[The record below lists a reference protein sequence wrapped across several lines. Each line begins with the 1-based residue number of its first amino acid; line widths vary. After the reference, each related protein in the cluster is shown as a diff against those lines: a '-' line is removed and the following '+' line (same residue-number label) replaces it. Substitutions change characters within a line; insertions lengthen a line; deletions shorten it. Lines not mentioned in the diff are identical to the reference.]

1 MTLDDCV
8 RGSADQSA
16 IKEMYM
22 QLPFSTSGLNLAQS
36 HSFPNLVK
44 PWTGIRVSL
53 PLTTVKS
60 IEERQ

>member
-1 MTLDDCV
+1 MTLDECV

-22 QLPFSTSGLNLAQS
+22 QLPFSTSALNLAQS

-53 PLTTVKS
+53 PLRTV
-60 IEERQ
+60 